1 MRIDL
6 FYHSIIS
13 LFQIFLYSIKEII
26 MKTSD
31 YACDLGKNQKEF
43 KKINI
48 GQYKASIN
56 LPDNSE
62 DKNFFVFIGA
72 DFAKRFT
79 QSYNIRAP
87 VLTMQLAS
95 LSTWQMGEVEIAE
108 ALLSSVPQLSE
119 ARQIIMVGSSG
130 GGFAAFRIAAALARL
145 AAPKPVRMLA
155 FSPPS
160 KIWPPEPRRMQ
171 NSIYRR
177 MISGAEK
184 NEKTKF
190 YLETHG
196 DLVPLLLD
204 LPRTAANVDFRSII
218 VVGRNHSLDWKQA
231 SRLQHIPNVTILP
244 ISTDY
249 HLVEYFMLLR
259 MEGQEGT
266 LQGFSDQ
273 WKLFGSGTK
282 NLYVP
287 DDQMK
292 KLYKAAKMLRD
303 KYPTLLDLI
312 TALDPDILEEPATL
326 PS

>member
-1 MRIDL
+1 
-6 FYHSIIS
+6 
-13 LFQIFLYSIKEII
+13 
-26 MKTSD
+26 
-31 YACDLGKNQKEF
+31 
-43 KKINI
+43 
-48 GQYKASIN
+48 
-56 LPDNSE
+56 
-62 DKNFFVFIGA
+62 
-72 DFAKRFT
+72 
-79 QSYNIRAP
+79 
-87 VLTMQLAS
+87 MQLAS

-273 WKLFGSGTK
+273 WKIFGSGTK